1 MPFAARVLREEAVRY
16 RELSRFINDART
28 LALLDE
34 MAGDLEAKAT
44 VIEATADSPDD
55 DGLT

>member
-34 MAGDLEAKAT
+34 MAGDLESKATAIEAKAANP
-44 VIEATADSPDD
+44 VD

>member
-34 MAGDLEAKAT
+34 MAGDLESKATAIEAKA
-44 VIEATADSPDD
+44 ANPDD